1 MFYVLMG
8 SGVLLVCTC
17 LYLYLRYRKNKKNVF
32 ATINEVEQDI
42 VLVNNSINNAI
53 QKGKELYDENK
64 ESLETLVNHVRKTT
78 TATVTATQQEVVK
91 LSSLDEMSDIYKN
104 IDIKTIKTVLD
115 IQNEILE
122 FVRDKISEDELRFL
136 TKNDTLATKLLV
148 RYKKDGSFG
157 ITANK
162 FIIRMQEDLDTES
175 LSKDSINKI
184 KEILGKLNIR

>member
-8 SGVLLVCTC
+8 SGFLLVCTC
-17 LYLYLRYRKNKKNVF
+17 LYLYFRYRKNKKNVF

-42 VLVNNSINNAI
+42 VLINNSINNAI
-53 QKGKELYDENK
+53 EKGKELYDENK
-64 ESLETLVNHVRKTT
+64 ETLETIVSNVKK
-78 TATVTATQQEVVK
+78 AMPETQQEEVVK

-104 IDIKTIKTVLD
+104 IDSKTIKTVLD

-122 FVRDKISEDELRFL
+122 FVKDKISDDELRFL

-175 LSKDSINKI
+175 LSEDSINKI
-184 KEILGKLNIR
+184 KVILGKLNIR